1 MLKNDED
8 CDYNIDYNRNEL
20 ISRLIIKM
28 NTHDVSK
35 R

>member
-1 MLKNDED
+1 MLKNDEE

-28 NTHDVSK
+28 NTRDVPK